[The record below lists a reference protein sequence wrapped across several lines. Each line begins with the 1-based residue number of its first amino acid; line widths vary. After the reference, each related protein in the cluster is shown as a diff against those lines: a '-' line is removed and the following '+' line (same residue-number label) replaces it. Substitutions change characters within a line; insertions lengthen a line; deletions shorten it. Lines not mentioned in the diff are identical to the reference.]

1 MVSRQCRMVS
11 NCRPHLPSTVF
22 SAFSGP
28 FCFNE
33 LLFSMSLILNFLFV
47 SYASSTINVFSCA
60 FSIHFPLQVYILN
73 LGEYRTSTTLQ
84 VRRVFFLFC
93 LLTHGFPRLHFD
105 NSYFLYSRV
114 DHFLPRAVII
124 ICILVLFLKLFG

>member
-1 MVSRQCRMVS
+1 MVSRLCRMVS
-11 NCRPHLPSTVF
+11 ICRPHLPLTVF

-33 LLFSMSLILNFLFV
+33 LLFSVYLILNFLFV
-47 SYASSTINVFSCA
+47 SYASCTINVFSCA
-60 FSIHFPLQVYILN
+60 SSIHFAFQVYILS

-84 VRRVFFLFC
+84 VRRVFFILPLDPWIFS
-93 LLTHGFPRLHFD
+93 T
-105 NSYFLYSRV
+105 SYFLCSRV
-114 DHFLPRAVII
+114 DHFMSRAVII